1 MWLALFGGIAG
12 KLAAAYAARE
22 NAKTDAER
30 IAADVTIKQLEARR
44 DALQS
49 GGMVTAWV
57 QALWAAPFIVY
68 VWKLVVWDKV
78 LGLGATDGLS
88 DSLEWV
94 MVTIVGFYF
103 LTTGAKSII
112 SQIKR

>member
-1 MWLALFGGIAG
+1 MIAWLGLFRGLAG
-12 KLAAAYAARE
+12 KLAAAYTARE

-30 IAADVTIKQLEARR
+30 ISADVTIKQLESRR

-78 LGLGATDGLS
+78 
-88 DSLEWV
+88 
-94 MVTIVGFYF
+94 
-103 LTTGAKSII
+103 
-112 SQIKR
+112 